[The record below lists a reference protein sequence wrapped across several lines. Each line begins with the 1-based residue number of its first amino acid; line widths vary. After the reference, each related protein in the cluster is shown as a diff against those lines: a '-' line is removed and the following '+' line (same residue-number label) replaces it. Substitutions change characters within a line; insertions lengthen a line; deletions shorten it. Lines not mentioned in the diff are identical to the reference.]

1 MTTPATP
8 AADAVSLDD
17 LAGQLLECIDD
28 TPWLT
33 CNVAK
38 AVVRTAA
45 EELHMATDRESALV
59 AERDALRAALD
70 HIARTC
76 LASRSQTRRIR
87 WIEARA
93 RGALL
98 GQNELHRMVDLP
110 KDGGP
115 ATAEKLQRRIV
126 HERHMH
132 NITNGLTAGILG
144 AALAAPAV
152 EG

>member
-1 MTTPATP
+1 MTTPTTP
-8 AADAVSLDD
+8 AADSFDAWYEALPSMAMPEREFALFV
-17 LAGQLLECIDD
+17 
-28 TPWLT
+28 W
-33 CNVAK
+33 N
-38 AVVRTAA
+38 TATA
-45 EELHMATDRESALV
+45 RESALV
-59 AERDALRAALD
+59 AERDALRAAMD
-70 HIARTC
+70 HIAKTC
-76 LASRSQTRRIR
+76 LASRSQSRRIR

-98 GQNELHRMVDLP
+98 GQNDLHRMIDLP

-152 EG
+152 EGV